1 MTDVACVRA
10 RVADVCLWQLL
21 DGAQFGLG
29 WMHENGEGVT
39 KDAAEALRWYR
50 MAADQGHPGA
60 CDKVARFYDG
70 GLGVAEDKAEA
81 VRWFKRAVKA
91 GFTHAETDLVRLGA
105 HGAAGLEQA
114 AAAAAAAAPLPR
126 VQDKAVQVLPSVAHR
141 SSARANAAALKG
153 GLQ

>member
-1 MTDVACVRA
+1 MTDLACVRV
-10 RVADVCLWQLL
+10 RVIDVCLWQLL

-50 MAADQGHPGA
+50 LAAEQGHPGA

-70 GLGVAEDKAEA
+70 GLGVAEDKQEA
-81 VRWFKRAVKA
+81 IRWFKRAVKA
-91 GFTHAETDLVRLGA
+91 GFAHAETDLVRLGA

-114 AAAAAAAAPLPR
+114 AAASPR
-126 VQDKAVQVLPSVAHR
+126 AQDKAVQVLPSVAHR
-141 SSARANAAALKG
+141 SSARANAAAVKG